1 MTEFVLV
8 PGGWLGGWAWRE
20 VAAELRAAGHG
31 AHPVTL
37 TGLGDRRHLAGP
49 QVGLSTHVEDVVA
62 VLESEELTD
71 AVVVGHS
78 YGILPATGAVDRVAE
93 RTARLVHLDSVVPQD
108 GKSLLDLLVTP
119 RQAEEITAWV
129 AEHGEG
135 WRWPMPPVD
144 RIDAIARLDGVSR
157 ADRERLA
164 RLGAPQPLG
173 TATEPLRLTGAVLTV
188 PATGVFCTRNGNGI
202 ARAQELYDSGD
213 PAYMGLA
220 ARGITCFE
228 LDTGHWPMFSAPAEL
243 ARVLCAAA
251 AGHGHS
257 LLPRRLG

>member
-49 QVGLSTHVEDVVA
+49 EVRLATHVEDVVA
-62 VLESEELTD
+62 VLEHEELTD

-78 YGILPATGAVDRVAE
+78 YGILPAAGAVDRVPG
-93 RTARLVHLDSVVPQD
+93 RTARLVHLDGPVPRDGLSSLETTMPPEPVRSV
-108 GKSLLDLLVTP
+108 
-119 RQAEEITAWV
+119 AAWV
-129 AEHGEG
+129 AEHGAG

-144 RIDAIARLDGVSR
+144 LIDDIARLDGVSP

-164 RLGAPQPLG
+164 RLGAPQPFG
-173 TATEPLRLTGAVLTV
+173 TVTEPLRLTGAYRAV
-188 PATGVFCTRNGNGI
+188 PATVVLCARNGATLAGVRRRL
-202 ARAQELYDSGD
+202 AEGD
-213 PAYMGLA
+213 PEYADLA
-220 ARGITCFE
+220 DRGATGFE
-228 LDTGHWPMFSAPAEL
+228 LDTGHWPMFSAPGEL
-243 ARVLCAAA
+243 ARVLREAAE
-251 AGHGHS
+251 GGGVPLRQPIGS
-257 LLPRRLG
+257 